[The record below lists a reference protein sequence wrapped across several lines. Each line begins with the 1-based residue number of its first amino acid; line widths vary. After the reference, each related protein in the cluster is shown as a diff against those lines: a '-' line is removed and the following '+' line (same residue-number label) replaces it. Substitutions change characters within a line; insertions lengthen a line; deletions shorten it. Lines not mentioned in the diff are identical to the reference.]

1 MSGLW
6 LWLGAGALGAV
17 GAVARFV
24 VDGAIGARVGGDM
37 PWGTLAVNI
46 AGALAVG
53 VLVGAGVQGDA
64 RFLAVGGL
72 IGSFTTFS
80 TWMFETQRLAEEGE
94 TRTAVINIA
103 LSVALGIGAVALG
116 WWIGALA

>member
-1 MSGLW
+1 MSALW

-24 VDGAIGARVGGDM
+24 MDGAIGARVVGDM
-37 PWGTLAVNI
+37 PWGTLAVNVT
-46 AGALAVG
+46 GALAVG
-53 VLVGAGVQGDA
+53 VLVGAGVHGDA
-64 RFLAVGGL
+64 RLLVVGGL

-94 TRTAVINIA
+94 TRAALVNIA